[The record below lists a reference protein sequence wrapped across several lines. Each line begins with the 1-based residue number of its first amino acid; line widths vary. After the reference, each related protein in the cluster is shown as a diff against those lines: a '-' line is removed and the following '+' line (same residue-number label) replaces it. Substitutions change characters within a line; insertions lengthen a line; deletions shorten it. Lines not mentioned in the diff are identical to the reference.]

1 MSMVDAV
8 RPARPTDASAIR
20 RLQSLLAEP
29 APALLAAALADL
41 GDDVGSTTT
50 APSRPPSQ
58 RPRLGDAFRLLVSVA
73 DVDTDPDS
81 DVSTTDDTDIATTVT
96 EDRAPGGRPV
106 GYLLA
111 LTGGGTHIAELAVH
125 PDFRRAGRA
134 RALCRRLVATAERP
148 ISVHVAADNAA
159 ARACYE
165 SVGFRV
171 VARAEDRF
179 ETASGLTLRYD
190 GSGGFDGGP

>member
-1 MSMVDAV
+1 MVDAV
-8 RPARPTDASAIR
+8 RPARSTDAPAIR

-29 APALLAAALADL
+29 APALLASALAGL
-41 GDDVGSTTT
+41 GNDDASPVA
-50 APSRPPSQ
+50 APSRAPPQ
-58 RPRLGDAFRLLVSVA
+58 RPRLDDAFRLLVSVA
-73 DVDTDPDS
+73 DADADADS
-81 DVSTTDDTDIATTVT
+81 DRTPAVAA
-96 EDRAPGGRPV
+96 DRSSGGRPV

-134 RALCRRLVATAERP
+134 RALCRRLVATAARP
-148 ISVHVAADNAA
+148 VSVHVAADNAA

-165 SVGFRV
+165 SVGFRA

-190 GSGGFDGGP
+190 GSGGFDGEP

>member
-1 MSMVDAV
+1 MVDAV
-8 RPARPTDASAIR
+8 RPARPTDAPAIR
-20 RLQSLLAEP
+20 GLQSLLAEP
-29 APALLAAALADL
+29 APALLAAAIADL
-41 GDDVGSTTT
+41 GDCAGSTTA
-50 APSRPPSQ
+50 APPRSTPQ
-58 RPRLGDAFRLLVSVA
+58 RLRLGDAFRVLVSVA
-73 DVDTDPDS
+73 DVDA
-81 DVSTTDDTDIATTVT
+81 DTDFTPTVT
-96 EDRAPGGRPV
+96 EDRSLGGRPV

-134 RALCRRLVATAERP
+134 RALCRRLVATAEQP
-148 ISVHVAADNAA
+148 VSVHVAADNAA